1 MPASRTAIAM
11 SAAEVTEFIAGG
23 RTLVLV
29 TLGPDGLPD
38 PVPMW
43 YVVDDSG
50 TIAMRTYRKSQ
61 KVVNL
66 RRDSRVAALLEDGS
80 RYTQLRGVQLTGRVE
95 LVEDDDVVADI
106 MVGLLRKYERLAAQ
120 DVDAAR
126 VAALQRAPKQVAM
139 RLRIDAVASWD
150 HRKLSS

>member
-1 MPASRTAIAM
+1 M
-11 SAAEVTEFIAGG
+11 SEAEVTDFIAGG

-61 KVVNL
+61 KVLNL
-66 RRDSRVAALLEDGS
+66 RRNPRVAALIEDGT
-80 RYTQLRGVQLTGRVE
+80 RYAQLRGVQLTGRVE
-95 LVEDDDVVADI
+95 LVEDGEVVAGI
-106 MVGLLRKYERLAAQ
+106 MVRLLRKYENLATE
-120 DVDAAR
+120 DVPAAR
-126 VAALQRAPKQVAM
+126 TAALQRAPKQVALL
-139 RLRIDAVASWD
+139 LRVVSVASWD
-150 HRKLSS
+150 HRKLAS

>member
-1 MPASRTAIAM
+1 M
-11 SAAEVTEFIAGG
+11 SEAEVTDFIAGG

-61 KVVNL
+61 KVLNL
-66 RRDSRVAALLEDGS
+66 RRNPRVAALIEDGT
-80 RYTQLRGVQLTGRVE
+80 RYAQLRGVQLTGRVE
-95 LVEDDDVVADI
+95 LVEDDEVVAGI
-106 MVGLLRKYERLAAQ
+106 MVGLLRKYENLATE
-120 DVDAAR
+120 DVPAAR
-126 VAALQRAPKQVAM
+126 TAALQRAPKQVALL
-139 RLRIDAVASWD
+139 LRVVSVASWD
-150 HRKLSS
+150 HRKLAS